1 MTFYIILFL
10 LVSLLAVAIGV
21 AILVLCVAWVKMSEN
36 VWTKSELEEKK
47 NLAKTKQRKI
57 KDFISKEST
66 VKVFSSGV
74 LHLAI
79 PITSM
84 DMTANDA
91 YVDHTFNPLPHQ
103 VSDYEEVDGTQSE
116 QEREG
121 CTKTNIISTIENA
134 AYNTVHQTSD
144 SIIQYSELVGES
156 FIETCRNSA
165 YNV

>member
-10 LVSLLAVAIGV
+10 LVSLLAVGIGV

-47 NLAKTKQRKI
+47 IMAKTKQYKI
-57 KDFISKEST
+57 KDFISKDST
-66 VKVFSSGV
+66 GEVSSGV

-91 YVDHTFNPLPHQ
+91 YGDHTHNPLPHQ
-103 VSDYEEVDGTQSE
+103 VGNYEEVDGTQSE

-121 CTKTNIISTIENA
+121 CTRTNIISTIENA